1 MTDYYPAFS
10 AVTVQARPR
19 KKLGCPGGRGGWRDG
34 SAVKGT
40 DCSSIGPEFNSQQT
54 HDGSQPSVVASD
66 ALF

>member
-40 DCSSIGPEFNSQQT
+40 DCSSIGPEFNSQQP
-54 HDGSQPSVVASD
+54 HVMGSD